1 VIVEVRTISRQEDLA
16 ALHSAWDK
24 LRSRAQFSPFLSHE
38 WFDAAWQWRPD
49 HAHLHVLCCLR
60 GNELVGAL
68 PLTRNFSSTAGVA
81 GRTLESLTVPDTQVY
96 DVVAAEVDR
105 SAVALAIAEEL
116 MRQQRQWDAIV
127 LHHLPAGAI
136 ALTDLQR
143 ALQSHGLRCDI
154 KPGPANPLIALDS
167 SWDTYYASRS
177 RRLKKAMNLA
187 INRLSKAGRVEC
199 QWLEPGQGDLA
210 EAERR
215 IDQAI
220 AISARSWKKRTGNS
234 LDHAGPQAFI
244 RRLSQHAHRMGWLS
258 IWTLMLNEQPIAMEY
273 QLIDGGSVF
282 ALRSDFDAEYD
293 SLSPGSYLGRHML
306 ANLFGRGLRRYLMGP
321 GENLYKYRWANDAE
335 PVAAMTIY
343 GRSLRGH
350 WLAARD
356 LALKPV
362 ARRCRDA
369 WRRTASRDALALEAS
384 NPEDDR

>member
-1 VIVEVRTISRQEDLA
+1 MEVRTISRQEDFA

-24 LRSRAQFSPFLSHE
+24 LRSRGQFSPFLSHE

-49 HAHLHVLCCLR
+49 HAQLHVLCCMR
-60 GNELVGAL
+60 GDALVGVL
-68 PLTRNFSSTAGVA
+68 PLTREFSSSAGVA
-81 GRTLESLTVPDTQVY
+81 GRILGSLTVPDTQIY

-105 SAVALAIAEEL
+105 SAVASAIAEEL
-116 MRQQRQWDAIV
+116 VRQQGQWDAIV
-127 LHHLPAGAI
+127 LHHLPAQAI
-136 ALTDLQR
+136 ALTDLQL
-143 ALQSHGLRCDI
+143 ALHSRGLRSDVQ
-154 KPGPANPLIALDS
+154 PGPPNPWIALDS
-167 SWDTYYASRS
+167 SWDAYYASRS

-187 INRLSKAGRVEC
+187 INRLSRAGLVEC
-199 QWLEPGQGDLA
+199 RWLEPGRGDIA

-220 AISARSWKKRTGNS
+220 AISGRSWKKRTGNS

-258 IWTLMLNEQPIAMEY
+258 IWTLTLNEQPIAMEY

-306 ANLFGRGLRRYLMGP
+306 ASLFGRGLHRYLMGP
-321 GENLYKYRWANDAE
+321 GENLYKYRWADHAD

-343 GRSLRGH
+343 GRSWRGH

-356 LALKPV
+356 LVLKPA

-369 WRRTASRDALALEAS
+369 LRRKASPDAPARDTS
-384 NPEDDR
+384 NLEDDK